1 MKKIPIQ
8 MARAALLILAAALA
22 CAALAR
28 YAPGGLVDEREMDR
42 RLSEDSLAALR
53 ARTAEKRGVAA
64 TLLRYARGLAK
75 GDLGYSESHSEEIAT
90 LVAERAGV
98 TGRELAVGLAGGWI
112 LGLGLAIPVARY
124 RRAWML
130 EAGTAAGFGLLL
142 SVPTALVAYLCLAAG
157 AATEAALALIVAPR
171 VFQFTRNLLGEAY
184 GAAHVAM
191 ARARGV
197 GEGRILAAHIFPAVA
212 GQLAALGAASL
223 SMAIGG
229 AIAVEAICGVPGLGQ
244 LAWQAAM
251 ARDVPLLID
260 MTVLITAATM
270 AATAF
275 SGRVEAAV
283 AV

>member
-1 MKKIPIQ
+1 MKIPIQ
-8 MARAALLILAAALA
+8 MARAALLILAAVLT

-28 YAPGGLVDEREMDR
+28 YSPGALVDEREMDR

-53 ARTAEKRGVAA
+53 TRTAEKRGVAA

-90 LVAERAGV
+90 LVAEGAGV

-157 AATEAALALIVAPR
+157 AATGAALALIVAPR
-171 VFQFTRNLLGEAY
+171 VFQFARNLLGEAY

-275 SGRVEAAV
+275 SGRAEAAA